1 MHQEPDPGVLPPDT
15 KTPFSTVD
23 CPAYAWR
30 TLCRQIR
37 TNEHLSHPSLRRLPS
52 RKCAWPRTWNTRD
65 PHKVSLAYTPDSL
78 WRNRSEFL
86 TGREAIVRFLTR
98 KWNKELDYR
107 LIKELWVY
115 RDVRIVVRFACEW
128 HDHSG
133 NWFGSYGNENWEF
146 DGNGLMRRRI
156 ASINDLPQGI

>member
-1 MHQEPDPGVLPPDT
+1 MEDLLSSDPNKRAAFPPFTQETAIQKVRMAED
-15 KTPFSTVD
+15 
-23 CPAYAWR
+23 A
-30 TLCRQIR
+30 
-37 TNEHLSHPSLRRLPS
+37 
-52 RKCAWPRTWNTRD
+52 WNTRD

-115 RDVRIVVRFACEW
+115 RNIRIVVRFACEC

-133 NWFGSYGNENWEF
+133 NWFRSYGNENWEF
-146 DGNGLMRRRI
+146 DGNGLIRRRI